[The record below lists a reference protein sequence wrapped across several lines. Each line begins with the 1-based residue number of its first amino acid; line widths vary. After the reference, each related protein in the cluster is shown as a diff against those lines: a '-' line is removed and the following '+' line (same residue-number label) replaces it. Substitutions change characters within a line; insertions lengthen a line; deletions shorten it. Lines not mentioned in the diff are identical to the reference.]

1 MQKVTFINAK
11 GENISFYANPP
22 FILNSIEGLGDV
34 PNSINSQKS
43 PYQDGETY
51 IDTRLGPRPIPIT
64 FTIKGKN
71 YGEISNYR
79 RQISAI
85 FNPRLGEGTL
95 IYEIEN
101 IRREI
106 VVVCDGSPSFPSG
119 NSRGNT
125 FQVGA
130 IDLIAHNPF
139 WVTEENTDQLVVWE
153 GGLTFPLQFP
163 TTFASLSASKSKLLV
178 NDGDV
183 ETPILITFNGPATAP
198 ITVKNVTAGKYIQ
211 INRSLAVGEK
221 LEINTA
227 FGQKKV
233 TKVLADGTRENAT
246 HYIKIPGSEFFNL
259 EVGNNLIEYST
270 GSDYEQAG
278 VSIQWRNRF
287 LAV

>member
-1 MQKVTFINAK
+1 MQKIKFINSK
-11 GENISFYANPP
+11 GESIDIGYQFP
-22 FILNSIEGLGDV
+22 FFLNKIEGLGDV
-34 PNSINSQKS
+34 ESDITSQKS
-43 PYQDGETY
+43 PYQDGSTFISSVLKE
-51 IDTRLGPRPIPIT
+51 RPISIEVAVLKRNPEY
-64 FTIKGKN
+64 K
-71 YGEISNYR
+71 
-79 RQISAI
+79 QILSRV
-85 FNPRLGEGTL
+85 FNPKLGEGTL
-95 IYEIEN
+95 VYENDNGKWEVKAISEH
-101 IRREI
+101 
-106 VVVCDGSPSFPSG
+106 VPVFPDD
-119 NSRGNT
+119 RPRIH
-125 FQVGA
+125 QIA
-130 IDLIAHNPF
+130 LIDLFCPNPY
-139 WVTEENTDQLVVWE
+139 WLTEENVDQLVVWE
-153 GGLTFPLQFP
+153 GGLTFPLQLP

-221 LEINTA
+221 IEINTA